1 MSLVNVEK
9 IAVQDRHEKTWFQ
22 RFGAK
27 AGVAVAGV
35 SSALVVGSAH
45 AETTGSVGSLFTTVT
60 GDLGGVATGVLG
72 VLAVLAGV
80 TALLIGWSYLRRTR

>member
-22 RFGAK
+22 RFRAK

-45 AETTGSVGSLFTTVT
+45 AEGAVVDQLYTKVSTELAGVSTGTLTVIS
-60 GDLGGVATGVLG
+60 
-72 VLAVLAGV
+72 VLAGV
-80 TALLIGWSYLRRTR
+80 TALLIGWAYLRRTK

>member
-22 RFGAK
+22 RFGSK
-27 AGVAVAGV
+27 AGLAVAGV

-45 AETTGSVGSLFTTVT
+45 AEGGSVDSLFTTVT